1 MIGKKMLSWIVAGL
15 LSVAAI
21 PAIGATV
28 SHRAKSHART
38 AHRTIHRRAG
48 AKTISHKTTA
58 RKLAA
63 RNAAARK
70 LVSHKVTKA
79 SRASAVHRT
88 HLVHATRAATRL
100 QATRVVG
107 ITSMHSGRT
116 TLTKA
121 AVTKARPAT
130 HLLAATSTKKIH

>member
-38 AHRTIHRRAG
+38 THRVIRHRTATK
-48 AKTISHKTTA
+48 AISHKTTA
-58 RKLAA
+58 HKLAA
-63 RNAAARK
+63 RKLAARK
-70 LVSHKVTKA
+70 LVSHKVTKT
-79 SRASAVHRT
+79 SRASAAHRT

-121 AVTKARPAT
+121 TVTKAKPAT
-130 HLLAATSTKKIH
+130 HLLAATSRKRIH